1 MRRGN
6 AMTPAEA
13 QVAGAEAIADL
24 YGAITDLTAVI
35 GEVAAETRRLREEVA
50 ALRAS
55 AEEAAALWR
64 A

>member
-1 MRRGN
+1 MRRG
-6 AMTPAEA
+6 AMSPAEA
-13 QVAGAEAIADL
+13 QVAGAEALVDL
-24 YGAITDLTAVI
+24 YGAITNLTAVI

>member
-1 MRRGN
+1 MRRG
-6 AMTPAEA
+6 AMSPAEA
-13 QVAGAEAIADL
+13 QVAGAEALEDL
-24 YGAITDLTAVI
+24 CGAITNLTAVI